1 MKLPWT
7 TFHLSKIEYPTSK
20 HQKSIWNLLHKE
32 KKPLGS
38 ICQPPQTKHKKP
50 TNLKTLKHCVIFQ
63 PEKNPRFFSPA
74 WAIFL
79 SPTVN
84 SSCFCFSS
92 LTSTSNIHIF
102 SPWGEKPEKVS
113 SKAKKTN
120 SGIGTERVET
130 KQSFP
135 FQRDINEKV
144 FELFGKNKVLFI
156 LFFYQCA
163 LVDFLSGWILRL

>member
-1 MKLPWT
+1 MATRLPWT

-102 SPWGEKPEKVS
+102 SPGGRS
-113 SKAKKTN
+113 RKKYLPKRKRPTAELGLKGLRRNGAFYFSETSMRKFLNCLGKTKSFLFYFFTN
-120 SGIGTERVET
+120 
-130 KQSFP
+130 
-135 FQRDINEKV
+135 
-144 FELFGKNKVLFI
+144 
-156 LFFYQCA
+156 A
-163 LVDFLSGWILRL
+163 L

>member
-79 SPTVN
+79 SLQPSTPAAFVFPASLLLPIFIFFPPGGKSRKKYLPKRKRPTA
-84 SSCFCFSS
+84 
-92 LTSTSNIHIF
+92 
-102 SPWGEKPEKVS
+102 E
-113 SKAKKTN
+113 
-120 SGIGTERVET
+120 
-130 KQSFP
+130 
-135 FQRDINEKV
+135 
-144 FELFGKNKVLFI
+144 
-156 LFFYQCA
+156 
-163 LVDFLSGWILRL
+163 LRLKGLRRNGAFHFSETSMRKFLNCLGKTKSFLFYFFTNAL